1 MEVIMNR
8 KLLYTLIFVMLS
20 LLAFTQSVS
29 ADIAPPLQPSGAGPS
44 MAEYQETMV
53 EMGWESVTIYIEEA
67 SELYY
72 AEQTMDCVDA
82 YVTASFLM
90 ANHNSEPETLD
101 VVFPLNDPSGLGDGR
116 FAYPEIQDLV
126 IYVDNQQVQ
135 WETVTTPNPLG
146 EDKEPVKWAQF
157 TVTFPLEQVIFI
169 DVNYYVQS
177 TGYFPEAAFSYILET
192 GAGWYGPI
200 QTAQI
205 VLEFPYEASPE
216 NILTDGSTT
225 LGKDDD
231 VQSTWPVFEGNTAT
245 WKYANF
251 EPEPGEN
258 WEVTIIAP
266 HIWEEVL
273 ELREDIAAGEPG
285 AYAKI
290 TKWYDAIIMDRVVRT
305 GTEDLVPLAIQ
316 AYEKAIEEDPQDD
329 EPLAGYA
336 NFLLFLYDFDREA
349 PEYQEK
355 MDLAY
360 QLATQAQEINLM
372 NDTALWVLDQLEV
385 SHGYVPPESPEAEQV
400 VVEETQ
406 VISAGGAGGSPSQTS
421 ETADEKSPDNLTYI
435 LGGGLAVALVVVI
448 MLVYQLGKKSA
459 KN

>member
-1 MEVIMNR
+1 MNK
-8 KLLYTLIFVMLS
+8 KLLYILILVLVS
-20 LLAFTQSVS
+20 LLTLTQPTS

-44 MAEYQETMV
+44 MAEYQDTMV

-72 AEQTMDCVDA
+72 AEQSMDCVDA
-82 YVTASFLM
+82 YVTATFLM

-101 VVFPLNDPSGLGDGR
+101 VVFPLNDPGGMGDGR

-126 IYVDNQQVQ
+126 IYVDSQQVQ

-157 TVTFPLEQVIFI
+157 TVTFPVEQVLFI

-205 VLEFPYEASPE
+205 ALEFPYEASPE
-216 NILTDGSTT
+216 SILADRSTT
-225 LGKDDD
+225 LGMDEDT
-231 VQSTWPVFEGNTAT
+231 QSTWPVFEGNTVT
-245 WKYANF
+245 WQYANF
-251 EPEPGEN
+251 EPEPNEN

-273 ELREDIAAGEPG
+273 KLRDDIAAGEPG

-329 EPLAGYA
+329 ESLAGYA
-336 NFLLFLYDFDREA
+336 NFLLFLYDFDRDA

-360 QLATQAQEINLM
+360 RLATQAQELNMM

-385 SHGYVPPESPEAEQV
+385 SHGYVPPEPQE
-400 VVEETQ
+400 VVEVTQ
-406 VISAGGAGGSPSQTS
+406 AQPAGEVDEGQSGGL
-421 ETADEKSPDNLTYI
+421 ETADEKKPDSLTYI
-435 LGGGLAVALVVVI
+435 LGGGLAAALMVI
-448 MLVYQLGKKSA
+448 IVLAYQLGKKNA
-459 KN
+459 KS

>member
-1 MEVIMNR
+1 MSK
-8 KLLYTLIFVMLS
+8 KLLYILIFVLVS
-20 LLAFTQSVS
+20 LLILTQPVS

-44 MAEYQETMV
+44 MAEYQETKV
-53 EMGWESVTIYIEEA
+53 EMGWESVTIYIEKA

-82 YVTASFLM
+82 FVTASFLM
-90 ANHNSEPETLD
+90 ANHGSEPETLD
-101 VVFPLNDPSGLGDGR
+101 VVFPLNDPGGMGDGR

-126 IYVDNQQVQ
+126 IYVDDQQVQ
-135 WETVTTPNPLG
+135 WETATTPNPLG

-157 TVTFPLEQVIFI
+157 TVTFPVEQVIFI

-177 TGYFPEAAFSYILET
+177 TGYFPEATFSYILET

-205 VLEFPYEASPE
+205 VLELPYEAGPE
-216 NILTDGSTT
+216 TILVDGSTT
-225 LGKDDD
+225 SGMDDK
-231 VQSTWPVFEGNTAT
+231 TGPVFEGNTVT
-245 WKYANF
+245 WEYTNF
-251 EPEPGEN
+251 EPAPGEN

-290 TKWYDAIIMDRVVRT
+290 TKWYDAIIMDRVVRL

-329 EPLAGYA
+329 ESLAGYA
-336 NFLLFLYDFDREA
+336 NFLLFLYDFDRGA
-349 PEYQEK
+349 PDYQQK

-360 QLATQAQEINLM
+360 RLATQAQEINLM
-372 NDTALWVLDQLEV
+372 NDTALLVLNQLEI
-385 SHGYVPPESPEAEQV
+385 SHDYVTPEPQEVEQV

-406 VISAGGAGGSPSQTS
+406 VISAGGAGGSQS
-421 ETADEKSPDNLTYI
+421 EMSEAADEKSPDNLTYI

-448 MLVYQLGKKSA
+448 VLAYQLGKKNA
-459 KN
+459 KS